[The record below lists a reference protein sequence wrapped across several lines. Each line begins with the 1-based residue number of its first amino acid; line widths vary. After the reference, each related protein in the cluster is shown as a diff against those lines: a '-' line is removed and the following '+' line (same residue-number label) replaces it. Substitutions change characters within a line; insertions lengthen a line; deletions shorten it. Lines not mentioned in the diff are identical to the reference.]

1 MSGMNKLIL
10 TPFLFFTLAASAQVK
25 PKKPAAAK
33 PAATA
38 PVKKFIPPKVKTY
51 LAKFTGTNATCHA
64 EVGKQIISLPLRI
77 TDDKNNTY
85 AISSYQL
92 AYTRLAVKEDE
103 TTGAVT
109 PTTSLVAQRFTETPI
124 TGIWKTSI
132 EEQLQKGEE
141 LYFFDIIV
149 HDGKGHRF
157 FAPDLK
163 ITIQ

>member
-1 MSGMNKLIL
+1 MLKALL
-10 TPFLFFTLAASAQVK
+10 AFFLCSSLAATAQVK
-25 PKKPAAAK
+25 PKATTTK
-33 PAATA
+33 PAAT

-51 LAKFTGTNATCHA
+51 LAKFTGLNATCPA

-77 TDDKNNTY
+77 VDDKNNSY

-103 TTGAVT
+103 ATGAVT
-109 PTTSLVAQRFTETPI
+109 PTTSLVAQQFTETPI

-141 LYFFDIIV
+141 LFFFDVIV
-149 HDGKGHRF
+149 SDGKGHRF

-163 ITIQ
+163 ITIK

>member
-1 MSGMNKLIL
+1 MNKIIF
-10 TPFLFFTLAASAQVK
+10 TPFLLLSVAVSAQVK
-25 PKKPAAAK
+25 PKPATTKPAAA
-33 PAATA
+33 T
-38 PVKKFIPPKVKTY
+38 VKKFIPPKVKTF
-51 LAKFTGTNATCHA
+51 LAKFTGVDATCQA

-77 TDDKNNTY
+77 VDDKNNSY
-85 AISSYQL
+85 AVTSYQL

-124 TGIWKTSI
+124 SGIWKTSI

-141 LYFFDIIV
+141 LFFFDIIV
-149 HDGKGHRF
+149 SDGKGHRF

-163 ITIQ
+163 IKIQ

>member
-1 MSGMNKLIL
+1 MYKLLPFAVLFTSMSAI
-10 TPFLFFTLAASAQVK
+10 AQVK
-25 PKKPAAAK
+25 PKPAATKPKPAAAA
-33 PAATA
+33 PA
-38 PVKKFIPPKVKTY
+38 KKFIPPKVKTY
-51 LAKFTGTNATCHA
+51 LAKFTGINVTCHA

-77 TDDKNNTY
+77 VDDKNNSY

-92 AYTRLAVKEDE
+92 AYTRLAVTEDE
-103 TTGAVT
+103 NTGAVT

-124 TGIWKTSI
+124 SGIWKTSI

-149 HDGKGHRF
+149 HDGKDHRF
-157 FAPDLK
+157 YAPDLK